1 MDCIE
6 LSIKSL
12 EDESK
17 KLAKQIEK
25 KYKPDA
31 VIFIARGGFLIGRV
45 VSENFN
51 IPLIAITAERSGNTI
66 KNIVS
71 PILPYIPRFICDFL
85 RKAEIKSD
93 IHKTCTDRKVALINK
108 NIDISKFKN
117 LLIIDD
123 SVDTGMSMFAV
134 VKKIKEMHP
143 IADIKTA
150 AINVLSNSEDVIK
163 IDFYNFKDLIMRT
176 PMSKDSKEYKAFEKI
191 YSSYNN

>member
-66 KNIVS
+66 KYS
-71 PILPYIPRFICDFL
+71 FP
-85 RKAEIKSD
+85 
-93 IHKTCTDRKVALINK
+93 
-108 NIDISKFKN
+108 
-117 LLIIDD
+117 
-123 SVDTGMSMFAV
+123 
-134 VKKIKEMHP
+134 
-143 IADIKTA
+143 
-150 AINVLSNSEDVIK
+150 NVTVYS
-163 IDFYNFKDLIMRT
+163 
-176 PMSKDSKEYKAFEKI
+176 KI
-191 YSSYNN
+191 YL